1 MKCVELVG
9 GEKVPALGLGTWKMG
24 VGDADETAQI
34 RALQAGIAQGMTLID
49 TAEMYGDG
57 RSEQLVAKAI
67 AGAGQR
73 DKIFLVS
80 KVLPQ
85 NASRQGTVK
94 ACEASLK
101 RLKTDV
107 LDLYLLH
114 WRGSHRLADT
124 FAAFEA
130 LKAAGKIRH
139 YGVSNFDVD
148 DLEELSAEVPNNSC
162 AANQV
167 MYNLSDRG
175 IEWDLYSKC
184 RKEKMAV
191 MAYCPLGQGR
201 LLNNPGLAPLAK
213 KHNVTN
219 AAIALVF
226 TLRLPG
232 IISIPKSSH
241 EKRILENAAA
251 ADLVLDA
258 EDLKNLDQIFPPPR
272 GKISLAIT

>member
-1 MKCVELVG
+1 MKYVKLAS

-24 VGDADETAQI
+24 VGDSDEAAQL
-34 RALQAGIAQGMTLID
+34 RALMVGIGQGMTLID

-67 AGAGQR
+67 EGQR
-73 DKIFLVS
+73 DRVFVVS
-80 KVLPQ
+80 KVLPG
-85 NASRQGTVK
+85 NASRKGTLK

-101 RLKTDV
+101 NLKVDF

-114 WRGSHRLADT
+114 WRGQFPLAET
-124 FAAFEA
+124 FAAFEE
-130 LKAAGKIRH
+130 LKSAGKIRH

-148 DLEELSAEVPNNSC
+148 DMDELKKLVPGNAC

-167 MYNLSDRG
+167 QYNLSDRG
-175 IEWDLYSKC
+175 IEFDLHPRCQKDGI
-184 RKEKMAV
+184 AV

-201 LLNNPGLAPLAK
+201 LINTPGIAPIAK

-219 AAIALVF
+219 SAIALAF

-232 IISIPKSSH
+232 MISIPKSSH
-241 EKRILENAAA
+241 EKRVLENAAA
-251 ADLVLDA
+251 ADLVLDD
-258 EDLKNLDQIFPPPR
+258 EDLAGLNKIFPPPR
-272 GKISLAIT
+272 KKRPLAMS

>member
-1 MKCVELVG
+1 MRYVELAG

-24 VGDADETAQI
+24 IGDSDEAAQL
-34 RALQAGIAQGMTLID
+34 RALQTGIAQGMTLID

-67 AGAGQR
+67 AGQR
-73 DKIFLVS
+73 DKVFVVS

-85 NASRQGTVK
+85 NASRRGTVK

-114 WRGSHRLADT
+114 WRGSYPLPET
-124 FAAFEA
+124 FAAFEE
-130 LKAAGKIRH
+130 LRAAGKIRH

-148 DLEELSAEVPNNSC
+148 DMEELDKSVPNNSN

-167 MYNLSDRG
+167 LYNLTDRG
-175 IEWDLYSKC
+175 IEWDLYPKC
-184 RKEKMAV
+184 RKDKIAV

-201 LLNNPGLAPLAK
+201 LTDSPGIASIAK

-219 AAIALVF
+219 AAIALAF

-232 IISIPKSSH
+232 VISIPKSSH
-241 EKRILENAAA
+241 EKRVLENAVA
-251 ADLVLDA
+251 ADLVLDE
-258 EDLKNLDQIFPPPR
+258 EDLAKLNQIFPAPR
-272 GKISLAIT
+272 KKRPLAIT

>member
-1 MKCVELVG
+1 MRYVELAG
-9 GEKVPALGLGTWKMG
+9 GEKVPALGLGTWKMCI
-24 VGDADETAQI
+24 GDSDEAAQL

-57 RSEQLVAKAI
+57 RSEQLVARAI
-67 AGAGQR
+67 AGQR
-73 DKIFLVS
+73 DKVFVVS

-85 NASRQGTVK
+85 NASRLGTIK

-114 WRGSHRLADT
+114 WRGSYPLPAT
-124 FAAFEA
+124 FAAFEE
-130 LKAAGKIRH
+130 LRAAGKIRH

-148 DLEELSAEVPNNSC
+148 DLDELDRLVPKNGN

-175 IEWDLYSKC
+175 IEWDLYTKC
-184 RKEKMAV
+184 QKRKIAV

-201 LLNNPGLAPLAK
+201 LIDNPGIASMAK
-213 KHNVTN
+213 RHNVTN
-219 AAIALVF
+219 AAIALAF

-241 EKRILENAAA
+241 EKRILENAVA
-251 ADLVLDA
+251 ADLVLDE
-258 EDLKNLDQIFPPPR
+258 EDLVKLNQIFPAPR
-272 GKISLAIT
+272 KKRPLAIT

>member
-1 MKCVELVG
+1 MRYVELAG

-24 VGDADETAQI
+24 IGDSDEAAQL
-34 RALQAGIAQGMTLID
+34 RALQAGIGQGMTLID

-57 RSEQLVAKAI
+57 RSEQLVARAI
-67 AGAGQR
+67 AGQR
-73 DKIFLVS
+73 DRVFVVS

-85 NASRQGTVK
+85 NASRRGTVK
-94 ACEASLK
+94 ACESSLK

-114 WRGSHRLADT
+114 WRGSYPLPET
-124 FAAFEA
+124 FSAFEE
-130 LKAAGKIRH
+130 LRAAGKIRH

-148 DLEELSAEVPNNSC
+148 DLDELDRLVPKNGN

-175 IEWDLYSKC
+175 IEWDLYPKC
-184 RKEKMAV
+184 HKDKIIV

-201 LLNNPGLAPLAK
+201 LIDNPSIEPIAK
-213 KHNVTN
+213 KHEVTN
-219 AAIALVF
+219 AAVALAF

-232 IISIPKSSH
+232 VISIPKSSH
-241 EKRILENAAA
+241 EKRVLENAVA
-251 ADLVLDA
+251 ADLALDE
-258 EDLKNLDQIFPPPR
+258 EDLAKLNQIFPAPR
-272 GKISLAIT
+272 KKHPLAIT

>member
-1 MKCVELVG
+1 MKYVELAD

-24 VGDADETAQI
+24 VGDADEAAQL
-34 RALQAGIAQGMTLID
+34 RALMVGIGQGMTLID

-67 AGAGQR
+67 EGQR
-73 DKIFLVS
+73 DRVFVVS
-80 KVLPQ
+80 KVLPG
-85 NASRQGTVK
+85 NASRKGTLK

-101 RLKTDV
+101 NLKIDF

-114 WRGSHRLADT
+114 WRGSFPLAET
-124 FAAFEA
+124 FAAFEE

-148 DLEELSAEVPNNSC
+148 DMDELKKLVPGNAC

-167 MYNLSDRG
+167 QYNLSDRG
-175 IEWDLYSKC
+175 VEFDLYPRC
-184 RKEKMAV
+184 QKERIAV

-201 LLNNPGLAPLAK
+201 LINNPGLAPMAK

-219 AAIALVF
+219 SAIALAF

-232 IISIPKSSH
+232 MISIPKSSH
-241 EKRILENAAA
+241 EKRMLENAAA
-251 ADLVLDA
+251 ADLVLDN
-258 EDLKNLDQIFPPPR
+258 EDLAKLDQIFPPPR
-272 GKISLAIT
+272 KKGPLAIT

>member
-1 MKCVELVG
+1 MRCVELAG

-24 VGDADETAQI
+24 IGDSDEAAQL

-49 TAEMYGDG
+49 TAEMYGEG
-57 RSEQLVAKAI
+57 RSEQLVARVI
-67 AGAGQR
+67 AGQR
-73 DKIFLVS
+73 DKVFVVS

-85 NASRQGTVK
+85 NASRLGTIK

-114 WRGSHRLADT
+114 WRGSYPLPET
-124 FAAFEA
+124 FAAFEE
-130 LKAAGKIRH
+130 LRAAGKIRH

-148 DLEELSAEVPNNSC
+148 DLDELDKLVPNNSN

-175 IEWDLYSKC
+175 IEWDLYPKC
-184 RKEKMAV
+184 QKGKIAV
-191 MAYCPLGQGR
+191 MAYCPLGQGS
-201 LLNNPGLAPLAK
+201 LIDNPGIASIAK

-219 AAIALVF
+219 AAIALAF

-232 IISIPKSSH
+232 VISIPKSSH
-241 EKRILENAAA
+241 EKRILENATA
-251 ADLVLDA
+251 ADLVLDE
-258 EDLKNLDQIFPPPR
+258 EDLAKLNQIFPAPR
-272 GKISLAIT
+272 KKRPLAIT

>member
-1 MKCVELVG
+1 MRYVELVG

-24 VGDADETAQI
+24 IGDSDEAAQL

-57 RSEQLVAKAI
+57 RSEQLVARAI
-67 AGAGQR
+67 AGQR
-73 DKIFLVS
+73 DKVFVVS

-85 NASRQGTVK
+85 NASRLGTIK

-114 WRGSHRLADT
+114 WRGSYPLPET
-124 FAAFEA
+124 FAAFEE
-130 LKAAGKIRH
+130 LRAAGKIRH
-139 YGVSNFDVD
+139 YGVSNFDID
-148 DLEELSAEVPNNSC
+148 DMEELDKAVPNNSN

-167 MYNLSDRG
+167 MYNLTDRG
-175 IEWDLYSKC
+175 IEWDLYPKC
-184 RKEKMAV
+184 HKDKIAV

-201 LLNNPGLAPLAK
+201 LIDNPGIEPIAK
-213 KHNVTN
+213 KHKVTN
-219 AAIALVF
+219 AAVALAF

-232 IISIPKSSH
+232 VISIPKSSQ
-241 EKRILENAAA
+241 EKRVLENAVA
-251 ADLVLDA
+251 ADLALDE
-258 EDLKNLDQIFPPPR
+258 EDLAKLNQIFPAPR
-272 GKISLAIT
+272 KKCPLAIT

>member
-1 MKCVELVG
+1 MRYVELSG

-24 VGDADETAQI
+24 IGDSDEAAQL

-57 RSEQLVAKAI
+57 RSEQLVARAI
-67 AGAGQR
+67 AGQR
-73 DKIFLVS
+73 DKVFVVS

-85 NASRQGTVK
+85 NASRLGTIK

-114 WRGSHRLADT
+114 WRGSYPLPET
-124 FAAFEA
+124 FAAFEE
-130 LKAAGKIRH
+130 LRAAGKIRH
-139 YGVSNFDVD
+139 YGVSNFDID
-148 DLEELSAEVPNNSC
+148 DMEELDKAVPNNSN

-167 MYNLSDRG
+167 MYNLTDRG
-175 IEWDLYSKC
+175 IEWDLYPKC
-184 RKEKMAV
+184 HKDKIAV

-201 LLNNPGLAPLAK
+201 LIDNPGIEPIAK
-213 KHNVTN
+213 KHKVTN
-219 AAIALVF
+219 AAVALAF

-232 IISIPKSSH
+232 VISIPKSSQ
-241 EKRILENAAA
+241 EKRVLENAVAG
-251 ADLVLDA
+251 DLALDE
-258 EDLKNLDQIFPPPR
+258 EDLAKLNQIFPAPR
-272 GKISLAIT
+272 KKRPLAIT

>member
-1 MKCVELVG
+1 MKYVELAS

-24 VGDADETAQI
+24 VGDSDEAAQL

-67 AGAGQR
+67 AGQR
-73 DKIFLVS
+73 DKVFVVS

-85 NASRQGTVK
+85 NASRKGTLK

-101 RLKTDV
+101 NLKTDV

-114 WRGSHRLADT
+114 WRGSIPLAET
-124 FAAFEA
+124 FAAFEE

-148 DLEELSAEVPNNSC
+148 DMDELKKLVPGNAC
-162 AANQV
+162 TANQV
-167 MYNLSDRG
+167 QYNLSDRG
-175 IEWDLYSKC
+175 IEFDLHPRCQKDGI
-184 RKEKMAV
+184 AV

-201 LLNNPGLAPLAK
+201 LINTPGLAPIAK

-219 AAIALVF
+219 SAIALAF

-232 IISIPKSSH
+232 MISIPKSSH
-241 EKRILENAAA
+241 EKRVLENAAA
-251 ADLVLDA
+251 ADLVLDD
-258 EDLKNLDQIFPPPR
+258 EDLAILDEIFPPPR
-272 GKISLAIT
+272 KKRPLAMS

>member
-1 MKCVELVG
+1 MRYVELAG

-24 VGDADETAQI
+24 IGDSDEAAQL
-34 RALQAGIAQGMTLID
+34 RALQTGIAQGMTLID

-57 RSEQLVAKAI
+57 RSEQLVARAI
-67 AGAGQR
+67 ARQR
-73 DKIFLVS
+73 DKVFVVS

-85 NASRQGTVK
+85 NASRLGTIK

-114 WRGSHRLADT
+114 WRGSYSLPET
-124 FAAFEA
+124 FAAFEE
-130 LKAAGKIRH
+130 LRAAGKIRH

-148 DLEELSAEVPNNSC
+148 DLDELDRLVPKNGN

-175 IEWDLYSKC
+175 IEWDLYPKC
-184 RKEKMAV
+184 LKDKIAV

-201 LLNNPGLAPLAK
+201 LINNPGIEPIAK
-213 KHNVTN
+213 KHKATN
-219 AAIALVF
+219 AGVALAF

-232 IISIPKSSH
+232 VISIPKSSH

-251 ADLVLDA
+251 ADLVLDE
-258 EDLKNLDQIFPPPR
+258 EDLAKLNQIFPAPR
-272 GKISLAIT
+272 KKRPLAIT

>member
-1 MKCVELVG
+1 MKYVEIAS

-24 VGDADETAQI
+24 VGDSDEAAQL
-34 RALQAGIAQGMTLID
+34 RALQVGIAQGMTLID

-67 AGAGQR
+67 AGQR
-73 DKIFLVS
+73 DKVFVVS
-80 KVLPQ
+80 KVLPG
-85 NASRQGTVK
+85 NASRKGTLK

-101 RLKTDV
+101 NLKTDV

-114 WRGSHRLADT
+114 WRGSFPLAET
-124 FAAFEA
+124 FAAFEE

-148 DLEELSAEVPNNSC
+148 DMDELKKLVPGNAC

-167 MYNLSDRG
+167 QYNLADRG
-175 IEWDLYSKC
+175 IEFDLHPRC
-184 RKEKMAV
+184 RKDGIAV

-201 LLNNPGLAPLAK
+201 LINNPSIAPIAK
-213 KHNVTN
+213 KHRVTN
-219 AAIALVF
+219 SAIALAF

-232 IISIPKSSH
+232 MISIPKSSH
-241 EKRILENAAA
+241 EKRVLENAAA
-251 ADLVLDA
+251 ADLVLDD
-258 EDLKNLDQIFPPPR
+258 EDLAKLDEVFPPPR
-272 GKISLAIT
+272 KERPLAIT

>member
-1 MKCVELVG
+1 MRYVELVG

-24 VGDADETAQI
+24 IGDSDEAAQL

-57 RSEQLVAKAI
+57 RSEQLVARAI
-67 AGAGQR
+67 AGQR
-73 DKIFLVS
+73 DKVFVVS

-85 NASRQGTVK
+85 NASRLGMIK

-114 WRGSHRLADT
+114 WRGSYPLPET
-124 FAAFEA
+124 FAAFEE
-130 LKAAGKIRH
+130 LRAAGKIRH
-139 YGVSNFDVD
+139 YGVSNFDID
-148 DLEELSAEVPNNSC
+148 DMEELNKAVPNNSN

-167 MYNLSDRG
+167 MYNLTDRG
-175 IEWDLYSKC
+175 IEWDLYPKC
-184 RKEKMAV
+184 HKDKIAV

-201 LLNNPGLAPLAK
+201 LINNPGIEPIAK
-213 KHNVTN
+213 KHNATN
-219 AAIALVF
+219 AAIALAF

-232 IISIPKSSH
+232 VISVPKSSH
-241 EKRILENAAA
+241 EKRILENAVA
-251 ADLVLDA
+251 ADLALDE
-258 EDLKNLDQIFPPPR
+258 EDLAKLNQIFPAPR
-272 GKISLAIT
+272 KKCPLAIT

>member
-1 MKCVELVG
+1 MKYVELAS

-24 VGDADETAQI
+24 VGDSDEAAQL

-49 TAEMYGDG
+49 SAEMYGDG

-67 AGAGQR
+67 AGQR
-73 DKIFLVS
+73 DKVFVVS
-80 KVLPQ
+80 KVLPG
-85 NASRQGTVK
+85 NASRKGTLK

-101 RLKTDV
+101 NLKTDV

-114 WRGSHRLADT
+114 WRGSFPLSET
-124 FAAFEA
+124 FAAFEE

-148 DLEELSAEVPNNSC
+148 DMDELKKLVPGHAC

-167 MYNLSDRG
+167 QYNLSDRG
-175 IEWDLYSKC
+175 IEFDLHPRCQKD
-184 RKEKMAV
+184 RIAV

-201 LLNNPGLAPLAK
+201 LINTPGIAPIAK

-219 AAIALVF
+219 SAIVLAF
-226 TLRLPG
+226 T
-232 IISIPKSSH
+232 
-241 EKRILENAAA
+241 
-251 ADLVLDA
+251 
-258 EDLKNLDQIFPPPR
+258 
-272 GKISLAIT
+272 

>member
-1 MKCVELVG
+1 MRYVELAG
-9 GEKVPALGLGTWKMG
+9 GEKVPALGLGTWKIG
-24 VGDADETAQI
+24 IGDSDEAAQL

-57 RSEQLVAKAI
+57 RSEQLVARAI
-67 AGAGQR
+67 AGQR
-73 DKIFLVS
+73 DKVFVVS

-85 NASRQGTVK
+85 NASRLGTMK

-101 RLKTDV
+101 RLKTDI

-114 WRGSHRLADT
+114 WRGSYSLRET
-124 FAAFEA
+124 FAAFEE
-130 LKAAGKIRH
+130 LRAAGKIRH

-148 DLEELSAEVPNNSC
+148 DLDELDRLVPKNGN

-167 MYNLSDRG
+167 MYNLCDRG
-175 IEWDLYSKC
+175 IEWDLYPKC
-184 RKEKMAV
+184 QKGEIAV

-201 LLNNPGLAPLAK
+201 LINNPGIEPIAK
-213 KHNVTN
+213 KHHVTN
-219 AAIALVF
+219 AAIALAF

-232 IISIPKSSH
+232 LISIPKSSH

-251 ADLVLDA
+251 ADLALDE
-258 EDLKNLDQIFPPPR
+258 EDLVKLTQIFPAPR
-272 GKISLAIT
+272 KKRPLAIT

>member
-1 MKCVELVG
+1 MRYVELVG

-24 VGDADETAQI
+24 IGDSDEAAQL

-57 RSEQLVAKAI
+57 RSEQLVARAI
-67 AGAGQR
+67 AGQR
-73 DKIFLVS
+73 DKVFVVS

-85 NASRQGTVK
+85 NASRLGTIK

-114 WRGSHRLADT
+114 WRGSYPLPET
-124 FAAFEA
+124 FAAFEE
-130 LKAAGKIRH
+130 LRAAGKIRH
-139 YGVSNFDVD
+139 YGVSNFDID
-148 DLEELSAEVPNNSC
+148 DMEELDKAVPNNSN

-167 MYNLSDRG
+167 MYNLTDRG
-175 IEWDLYSKC
+175 IEWDLYPKC
-184 RKEKMAV
+184 HKDKIAV

-201 LLNNPGLAPLAK
+201 LINNPGIEPIAK
-213 KHNVTN
+213 KHNATN
-219 AAIALVF
+219 AAIALAF

-232 IISIPKSSH
+232 VISVPKSSH
-241 EKRILENAAA
+241 EKRILENAVA
-251 ADLVLDA
+251 ADLALDE
-258 EDLKNLDQIFPPPR
+258 EDLAKLNQIFPAPR
-272 GKISLAIT
+272 KKCPLAIT

>member
-1 MKCVELVG
+1 MKYVELVN

-24 VGDADETAQI
+24 VGDADEAAQL
-34 RALQAGIAQGMTLID
+34 RALMVGIGQGMTLID

-67 AGAGQR
+67 AGQR
-73 DKIFLVS
+73 DKVFVVS
-80 KVLPQ
+80 KVLPS
-85 NASRQGTVK
+85 NASRKGTLK

-101 RLKTDV
+101 NLKTDV

-114 WRGSHRLADT
+114 WRGSFPLTET
-124 FAAFEA
+124 FAAFEE

-148 DLEELSAEVPNNSC
+148 DMDELKKLVPGNVC

-167 MYNLSDRG
+167 QYNLSDRG
-175 IEWDLYSKC
+175 IEFDLHPRCQKD
-184 RKEKMAV
+184 RVVV

-201 LLNNPGLAPLAK
+201 LINNPGIAPIAK
-213 KHNVTN
+213 KHNVGN
-219 AAIALVF
+219 AAIALAF

-232 IISIPKSSH
+232 MISIPKSSH
-241 EKRILENAAA
+241 EKRVLENFAAA
-251 ADLVLDA
+251 GLVLDD
-258 EDLKNLDQIFPPPR
+258 EDIEGLDKMFPPPR
-272 GKISLAIT
+272 KKRPLSIT

>member
-1 MKCVELVG
+1 MRYVELVG

-24 VGDADETAQI
+24 IGDSDEAAQL

-57 RSEQLVAKAI
+57 RSEQLVARAI
-67 AGAGQR
+67 AGQR
-73 DKIFLVS
+73 DKVFVVS

-85 NASRQGTVK
+85 NASRLGTIK

-114 WRGSHRLADT
+114 WRGSYPLPET
-124 FAAFEA
+124 FAAFEE
-130 LKAAGKIRH
+130 LRAAGKIRH
-139 YGVSNFDVD
+139 YGVSNFDID
-148 DLEELSAEVPNNSC
+148 DMEELDKAVPNNSN

-167 MYNLSDRG
+167 MYNLTDRG
-175 IEWDLYSKC
+175 IEWDLYPKC
-184 RKEKMAV
+184 HKDKIAV

-201 LLNNPGLAPLAK
+201 LIDNPGIEPIAK
-213 KHNVTN
+213 KHKVTN
-219 AAIALVF
+219 AAVALAF

-232 IISIPKSSH
+232 VISIPKSSQ
-241 EKRILENAAA
+241 EKRVLENAVA
-251 ADLVLDA
+251 ADLALDE
-258 EDLKNLDQIFPPPR
+258 EDLAKLNQIFPAPR
-272 GKISLAIT
+272 KKRPLAIT